1 MSHASYQR
9 NRRSLAFGTIT
20 AVIAI
25 GSVACAVLL
34 VILDDAYS
42 ACMALGIAS
51 CTLGVARVLWPG
63 RPWYASRNRFIDFLF
78 YGVFGVLVIILA
90 PWVHSLPAPGTG

>member
-1 MSHASYQR
+1 MSQASYQK

-25 GSVACAVLL
+25 ASVAGAILMLVLNN
-34 VILDDAYS
+34 AYA
-42 ACMALGIAS
+42 ACMSLGIAS
-51 CTLGVARVLWPG
+51 CTLGVSPVLWPG

-78 YGVFGVLVIILA
+78 YGAFGVSLILLA
-90 PWVHSLPAPGTG
+90 PWVHSLPAPGTA